1 MTKEKLKAAI
11 AAEKELYLG
20 DTKARIKAKRRSQHP
35 RYMIWRYLY
44 SFRMC
49 VFYREQRENAPSK
62 AVRLI
67 AKYRSRYYDR
77 KRNRAGQLSGVEI
90 GLSSRIGACVDIWHG
105 GVVIN
110 GSLGDRC
117 VLHGG
122 NVIGNKGFGRENE
135 TPVLGSG
142 VEVGAGAVLIGAV
155 RIADNCRIGAG
166 AVVTRSFEEPGSV
179 IAGVPAV
186 VIKSKDTLTEE

>member
-1 MTKEKLKAAI
+1 MTKQELENII
-11 AAEKELYLG
+11 AAEKTLYLG
-20 DTKARIKAKRRSQHP
+20 DTKAQLKAKRRSLHP

-44 SFRMC
+44 CFRMC
-49 VFYREQRENAPSK
+49 GYYREKRKNACSIIEK
-62 AVRLI
+62 RM
-67 AKYRSRYYDR
+67 AKYLFRYYDR
-77 KRNRAGQLSGVEI
+77 KRNKAGQRAGVEI
-90 GLSSRIGACVDIWHG
+90 GLNSRIGACVDIWHG

-166 AVVTRSFEEPGSV
+166 AVVVSSFDEPGCV
-179 IAGVPAV
+179 IAGVPA
-186 VIKSKDTLTEE
+186 TEI